1 MLIEFATQSGSIN
14 WR

>member
-1 MLIEFATQSGSIN
+1 MLIEFATQSGSN